1 MPIAIIL
8 RNRYD
13 VNRFRDLMIQVIR
26 SRGGDNALLCSGFF
40 QENFVNSGYQAS
52 QELAFAHVLAQAKI
66 DLITVGIHS
75 NTWLPSYRNF
85 KQNLLAAGVKLDAK
99 YKYGLKWH
107 AKVFILS
114 RGSLPVLGIIGSSN
128 ITRNAFSLSK
138 PFNYE
143 CDTILWLDGD
153 QHIEGIVNEF
163 LASADFDE
171 YEVIRA
177 PYQIELNRNLSI
189 ADRLNR
195 LKSEILESGL
205 RDLD

>member
-8 RNRYD
+8 RNRYN

-26 SRGGDNALLCSGFF
+26 SRGGDNVLLCSGFF
-40 QENFVNSGYQAS
+40 QENFRSDYQAS
-52 QELAFAHVLAQAKI
+52 QELAFANVLAQANI
-66 DLITVGIHS
+66 DLITVGIHN
-75 NTWLPSYRNF
+75 NTWLPSYRKF
-85 KQNLLAAGVKLDAK
+85 KQNLLAAGVNLDAK

-114 RGSLPVLGIIGSSN
+114 RGSLPVFGIIGSSN

-163 LASADFDE
+163 LAADDFDE

-177 PYQIELNRNLSI
+177 SYQIELNRNLSI